1 MAENEIKLAFGSCDT
16 EEALKNLLAEMTG
29 GFSNEIS
36 ERENKL
42 ENLELSYREVELS
55 LSSINPNLSANE
67 RNQQRT
73 KLMGRKIELK
83 KQIEAHKET
92 IKQRQLQTSKIKEK
106 LEKNKSL
113 VTLFYNLREAAKND
127 PQDKDK
133 KISIKFNDKG
143 EAFLSVEKQEEKS
156 EEKQKKD
163 TVERQMESAFNINFS
178 IHDGK
183 VILGNMSP
191 EQMKEAI
198 DFLSRRGLK
207 YELPPATDR
216 ELREFK
222 DECDAKAKEATE
234 EPKIPADEELEGVSP
249 ELADKPA
256 EQWTEEERKQVEA
269 AAAANTSTGNATAQP
284 AGTDKSNEKTFK
296 DARDDFISWAKDRLG
311 KERGLGFDISWGGFG
326 NTFSFYQDNSQ
337 DWAKDDG
344 KEDKKGKRK
353 EDGLLFR
360 VKLHKGKDGKLSG
373 IDYYVPKN
381 GKIPDNLAGKM
392 AAMVKA
398 QGALFM
404 NFPENIPETDPG
416 VFRKACAQN
425 GVIPTGK
432 NFNFNENQ
440 ARNMIKEAEGSLN
453 SDAVLKYKGQMGEYL
468 LKRERAKGEGKG
480 NASIMAYARSLID
493 EQKLESLKN
502 CFETY
507 IMPEIDQLGG
517 DAKAEDIIGASDAS
531 NKLFEI
537 FTSDRQKPVGEALNN
552 LGFTPEV
559 LNKLNLSAEQKEK
572 LNDISLTQTNDLK
585 ADQLEVVYDIMKI
598 KYTKDAKKKLDD
610 RAAHK
615 NEDAIVT
622 YVDKEVDSAS
632 KKLQNLGR
640 KFSRKGVQSVGFPEF
655 STGRYE
661 KPTVGGSHSA
671 MLAAARQ
678 KLAEKAY

>member
-1 MAENEIKLAFGSCDT
+1 MAENEAKLAFGSCDT
-16 EEALKNLLAEMTG
+16 EEALKNLQEEMTG

-143 EAFLSVEKQEEKS
+143 EAFLSVEKQ
-156 EEKQKKD
+156 
-163 TVERQMESAFNINFS
+163 MEGAFNINFS

-183 VILGNMSP
+183 VILGDMSP

-207 YELPPATDR
+207 YELPPATD
-216 ELREFK
+216 EKIVEYK
-222 DECDAKAKEATE
+222 KECDAKAKEATE

-269 AAAANTSTGNATAQP
+269 AAAANTSAGNATAQP

-311 KERGLGFDISWGGFG
+311 KEKGLGLHISWGGFG

-480 NASIMAYARSLID
+480 NASIMAYAQSLID

-552 LGFTPEV
+552 LGFTPDA
-559 LNKLNLSAEQKEK
+559 LNKLNLSAEQKKK